1 MRVAIFTDTFY
12 PQINGVSNTVYRL
25 ANYLMKNQIPYKI
38 FAPHYPGDNEH
49 NYNFNI
55 CRFLSV
61 PFPFYPECRLS
72 IPYYPKLHREAD
84 DFKPDIIHSITQSGI
99 GYSGLRYAKEKNIPF
114 VASFTTN
121 FSMYLKYYK
130 LQYLEESLWGYLKWF
145 HSNAYANLCPSQDT
159 IESLKEKGF
168 NNLKISTR
176 GIDIELFSPLKRSED
191 FRKKYGLAGKTS
203 FLYAGRLAPEK
214 DLDTLVKSANEIYS
228 KFPDESFFIIVG
240 DGPMKE
246 QLMEEMPPNTVFT
259 GYLKG
264 EALSEAYASADVFVF
279 PSGTETLG
287 NVVLEAMASG
297 LPVITVNSGGVKEN
311 VLDGYNGIMCKYK
324 YEHDFVEAM
333 ERFINDEALKIIM
346 SQNARVYT
354 LNKTWDKVFDKL
366 IFDYLQV
373 IELHVKENI
382 KIA

>member
-1 MRVAIFTDTFY
+1 MRVALYTDTFY

-25 ANYLMKNQIPYKI
+25 ANYMKKNKIPYKI
-38 FAPHYPGDNEH
+38 FAPHYPGDNGH
-49 NYNFNI
+49 NYDFNI
-55 CRFLSV
+55 CRFLSM

-72 IPYYPKLHREAD
+72 IPYYPKLLREMD

-99 GYSGLRYAKEKNIPF
+99 GCSGLRYAKEKNIPF

-130 LQYLEESLWGYLKWF
+130 LQYLEEALWGYLKWF
-145 HSNAYANLCPSQDT
+145 HSNAYANFCPSQDT
-159 IESLKEKGF
+159 IESLEPKGIS
-168 NNLKISTR
+168 NLKIATR
-176 GIDIELFSPLKRSED
+176 GIDIELFSPLKRSEK
-191 FRKKYGLAGKTS
+191 FRNKYGLNGKTS

-214 DLDTLVKSANEIYS
+214 DLDTLVQSANEIYS
-228 KFPDESFFIIVG
+228 KFPAESIFVIVG
-240 DGPMKE
+240 DGPMRE
-246 QLMEEMPPNTVFT
+246 QLAAEMPPNTVFT

-297 LPVITVNSGGVKEN
+297 LPVIAVNSGGVKEN
-311 VLDGYNGIMCKYK
+311 VLNGYNGIMCRYK
-324 YEHDFVEAM
+324 DKHEFASAM
-333 ERFINDEALKIIM
+333 ERFIEDEALKTIM
-346 SQNARVYT
+346 SQNARAYT
-354 LNKTWDKVFDKL
+354 LSKTWDKVFDKL
-366 IFDYLQV
+366 MDDYLQV
-373 IELHVKENI
+373 IELHIKQNI